1 MKKILVVLCLLTAG
15 MVFAED
21 CVNLRFV
28 LSPEE
33 AKAFDKAHPELE
45 NPSDYYF
52 IDESLGYCSSSNSS
66 SISQKAEKMLS
77 LIMDKVIN
85 VLEEDNNS
93 KEGE

>member
-1 MKKILVVLCLLTAG
+1 MKKILVVLFLLTAS
-15 MVFAED
+15 MAFAQES
-21 CVNLRFV
+21 VNLRFV

-52 IDESLGYCSSSNSS
+52 IDESLGYCS
-66 SISQKAEKMLS
+66 ISQKAEKMLN
-77 LIMDKVIN
+77 LIMDKVIDI
-85 VLEEDNNS
+85 LEEEDNNS